1 MTRAPVDSHALAA
14 RYIRPSGSPKV
25 RFLLLVGALSLF
37 GPLCIDMYLPAL
49 PKISENLHASASA
62 IQLSLTMCL
71 IGLAAGQIIYGVI
84 SDSLGRRG
92 PLIAG
97 LTLFVLASL
106 CCSTAHS
113 AALLAAFRFFQGLGG
128 AAGIVVSRAIV
139 RDLFEGYQA
148 ARVFSLLMLVTGC
161 GPVLAPQIGAELL
174 LLTSWRG
181 VFLMLAACGTILLAL
196 AATRVPETLHG
207 DLRTDLGFR
216 PAFKAMRRV
225 GTSIVFLQHAI
236 ATSLGFGAVFAYVAG
251 ASFAI
256 ENIYHASAQEFG
268 LLFALNAC
276 GMIGASQ
283 VSARVV
289 RRVGAQRLMTGG
301 LIGMAS
307 STVALLVVVVT
318 HFGGLAAI
326 VICMFATVSSNGF
339 VGPNAMALSL
349 QGFPEVA
356 GSASA
361 LLGLAQFGLGAAVAP
376 IVGIR
381 GSRDIFPMAL
391 LMAGMGISAL
401 SARLILARR
410 AKHVAAEHARTPHG
424 PLTLAPSLAGEVEAA
439 RIPLVGETG

>member
-1 MTRAPVDSHALAA
+1 MNNTTVDSHALAE
-14 RYIRPSGSPKV
+14 RYIGPNGSPKV
-25 RFLLLVGALSLF
+25 RFLLLVGFLSVF
-37 GPLCIDMYLPAL
+37 GSLCIDMYLPAL
-49 PKISENLHASASA
+49 PKISQNLHASASA

-84 SDSLGRRG
+84 SDSLGRRR

-97 LTLFVLASL
+97 LTLFIVASL

-113 AALLAAFRFFQGLGG
+113 AVLLASFRFFQGLGG
-128 AAGIVVSRAIV
+128 AAGIVISRAIV

-181 VFLMLAACGTILLAL
+181 VFVTLAVCGTILLTL
-196 AATRVPETLHG
+196 AITRVPETLHG

-236 ATSLGFGAVFAYVAG
+236 ATSLGFGAVFAYIAG

-276 GMIGASQ
+276 GMITASQ
-283 VSARVV
+283 VSARIV

-301 LIGMAS
+301 LVGIAT
-307 STVALLVVVVT
+307 STVTLLVVVLT
-318 HFGGLAAI
+318 HFGGLSAI
-326 VICMFATVSSNGF
+326 VICMFATMTSNGF

-361 LLGLAQFGLGAAVAP
+361 LLGLAQFGLGAAIAP
-376 IVGIR
+376 LVGIR
-381 GSRDIFPMAL
+381 GSKDIFPMAL
-391 LMAGMGISAL
+391 VMAGMGVGAL
-401 SARLILARR
+401 VARVTLSSR
-410 AKHVAAEHARTPHG
+410 AKRVAAEHARVAHAPM
-424 PLTLAPSLAGEVEAA
+424 TLAPSLAGEVQAA
-439 RIPLVGETG
+439 QIPLVGETG

>member
-1 MTRAPVDSHALAA
+1 MMRAPVDSQALAT

-25 RFLLLVGALSLF
+25 RFLLLVGLLSLF
-37 GPLCIDMYLPAL
+37 GSLCIDMYLPAL

-71 IGLAAGQIIYGVI
+71 IGLAAGQIVYGVI

-97 LTLFVLASL
+97 LCLFIVASL

-113 AALLAAFRFFQGLGG
+113 ASMLAAFRFFQGLGA
-128 AAGIVVSRAIV
+128 AAGIVIARAIV

-181 VFLMLAACGTILLAL
+181 VFLMLAGCGSILLTMAIF
-196 AATRVPETLHG
+196 RVPETLHG

-225 GTSIVFLQHAI
+225 GTSVVFLQHAI
-236 ATSLGFGAVFAYVAG
+236 ATSLGFGAVFAYIAG

-256 ENIYHASAQEFG
+256 EDIYHASAQEFG
-268 LLFALNAC
+268 LLFALNAG
-276 GMIGASQ
+276 GMIAASQ
-283 VSARVV
+283 ISARVV
-289 RRVGAQRLMTGG
+289 RRIGAQRLMTGG
-301 LIGMAS
+301 LVGMAT
-307 STVALLVVVVT
+307 STFTLLIVVLT
-318 HFGGLAAI
+318 HFGGLPAI
-326 VICMFATVSSNGF
+326 VICMFATMTSNGF
-339 VGPNAMALSL
+339 IGPNAMALSL

-376 IVGIR
+376 LVGIR
-381 GSRDIFPMAL
+381 GSKDIFPMAL
-391 LMAGMGISAL
+391 VMATMGSGAL
-401 SARLILARR
+401 VARLTLAKR
-410 AKHVAAEHARTPHG
+410 AKRLAGVHDHSRQNPIA
-424 PLTLAPSLAGEVEAA
+424 LAPSLAEEVHAA
-439 RIPLVGETG
+439 QLPLVGETG

>member
-1 MTRAPVDSHALAA
+1 MTRAPVDSQALAA
-14 RYIRPSGSPKV
+14 RYIRPSGAPKV
-25 RFLLLVGALSLF
+25 RFLLLVGSLSLF

-49 PKISENLHASASA
+49 PKISQNLHASASA

-71 IGLAAGQIIYGVI
+71 IGLAAGQIVYGVI
-84 SDSLGRRG
+84 SDSLGRRR

-97 LTLFVLASL
+97 LSLFIVASL
-106 CCSTAHS
+106 CCSTAHT
-113 AALLAAFRFFQGLGG
+113 AVLLAGCRFFQGLGG
-128 AAGIVVSRAIV
+128 AAGIVIARAIV

-181 VFLMLAACGTILLAL
+181 VFLMLAVCGLILLTIAII
-196 AATRVPETLHG
+196 RVPETLHS

-236 ATSLGFGAVFAYVAG
+236 ATSLGFGAVFAYIAG

-256 ENIYHASAQEFG
+256 EDIYHASAQEFG

-276 GMIGASQ
+276 GMIAASQ

-301 LIGMAS
+301 LIGMAT
-307 STVALLVVVVT
+307 STLTLLTVVIT
-318 HFGGLAAI
+318 HFGGLTAI
-326 VICMFATVSSNGF
+326 VICMFATMTSNGF
-339 VGPNAMALSL
+339 IGPNAMALSL

-376 IVGIR
+376 IVGIK
-381 GSRDIFPMAL
+381 GSKDIFPMAL
-391 LMAGMGISAL
+391 VMGSMGACAL
-401 SARLILARR
+401 VARLLLAKR
-410 AKHVAAEHARTPHG
+410 AKRVTSANARPEHVPI
-424 PLTLAPSLAGEVEAA
+424 TLAPSLANELQAA
-439 RIPLVGETG
+439 ELPLVGETG